1 MEKIEIVDIE
11 RKSGIG
17 KTSGKPYSM
26 TKVKDGIT
34 GREAAAFGD
43 WCANWKIG
51 DSFEVEWK
59 ENGEYRGVKQW
70 VVNNPNEGPRTG
82 GGNRGGGAQAAAVQ
96 PSIVSAYM
104 IAAALAPIF
113 FGDKKK
119 TKLEDITK
127 LANAVLK
134 EIDGAEPAPKAE
146 EKKVTK
152 SKPQVEEEDELE
164 EDEEDEDDEELF

>member
-1 MEKIEIVDIE
+1 MSEKLEIVDIE
-11 RKSGIG
+11 RKSGISS
-17 KTSGKPYSM
+17 KTNKPYSM

-51 DSFEVEWK
+51 DSFEVDWK

-70 VVNNPNEGPRTG
+70 VINNPNEGPRTG
-82 GGNRGGGAQAAAVQ
+82 GGNKGGGAQAATAQ
-96 PSIVSAYM
+96 PSIVSAYL

-113 FGDKKK
+113 FAGKKK

-146 EKKVTK
+146 EKAETKVEDK
-152 SKPQVEEEDELE
+152 SDDLE
-164 EDEEDEDDEELF
+164 EDEGDDDDDEELF